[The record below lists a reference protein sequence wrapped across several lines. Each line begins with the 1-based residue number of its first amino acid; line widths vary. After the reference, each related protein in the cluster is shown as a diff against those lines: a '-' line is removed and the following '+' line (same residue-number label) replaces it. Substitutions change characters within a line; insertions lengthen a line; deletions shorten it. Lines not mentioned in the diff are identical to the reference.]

1 MMKRTLN
8 LIALISFMS
17 LSAFAQNDRSRG
29 VTDRVDISIGRNR
42 PIMEGT
48 FGAMP
53 HPYHVEARHWPKGCE
68 AAKAAFD
75 SFGTIPAAAL
85 EVEREYK
92 ALSDAPAPTTF
103 TAATPAELGKALNIC
118 GAKFYE
124 YDGENLVTS
133 AGETAISKAISDTAA
148 QPASANYI
156 ALTNTGITP
165 AVGDTTLSGEIVSNG
180 LQRVIGVFTDTSA
193 AIGTPPTPGAISQV
207 GAAGSTTVDY
217 WVFACTFQGCTAVGT
232 AAQTTVSNAT
242 LSTTVYNTFTF
253 TGKLGAAFYRVVRS
267 HNNTTITG
275 ALAGG
280 STITTADGE
289 ISVGYISCATDGGL
303 IAGTAPTCTVA
314 DQSNTLTAFTVPASD
329 QTFVGKYTLTKT
341 FTATGAQSAQAFGI
355 FNAASVGTLYYEGT
369 FSSAALITN
378 DTLAFTET
386 VYH

>member
-8 LIALISFMS
+8 LIALISLMS

-85 EVEREYK
+85 EVK
-92 ALSDAPAPTTF
+92 ALSDAPA
-103 TAATPAELGKALNIC
+103 ENIC

-133 AGETAISKAISDTAA
+133 AGETAISKAISDTAT

-156 ALTNTGITP
+156 ALTNTAITA

-180 LQRVIGVFTDTSA
+180 LQRAQGTFADTSA
-193 AIGTPPTPGAISQV
+193 AIGTPPTPGAVSQV

-232 AAQTTVSNAT
+232 AVQTTVSNAT

-280 STITTADGE
+280 STITASDGE
-289 ISVGYISCATDGGL
+289 ISVGSISCATDGGL
-303 IAGTAPTCTVA
+303 VAGTAPTCTVA

-355 FNAASVGTLYYEGT
+355 FNASSVGTLYYEGT
-369 FSSAALITN
+369 FSSASLITN